1 MKKTVI
7 FLVSI
12 VVIIFI
18 VEINLALS
26 LFVFKDSLKDIVGTT
41 YSGLSTFL
49 ASIVAIIGV
58 CFTIYFN
65 QRIKERELYES
76 EKLKNKEL
84 LNELDQK
91 SEWRKELM
99 NIAAKPAIQL
109 EDIYRILA
117 SLRFLPKSKDE
128 IEVQV
133 NKEEKKVQ
141 KNESNQKE
149 FDIISNYI
157 YNQLNKILNEK
168 FKDSLVSDLIDE
180 RNPKNNLT
188 FKESEEIR
196 QYTKFLLKHHWEYNK
211 GEEDREKFK
220 IIEINEFK
228 KVINE
233 IENLCDRTYII
244 NYPTNAYIGEL
255 KDRYH

>member
-1 MKKTVI
+1 MLHNLILLETINITFSTSSDNWLKN
-7 FLVSI
+7 I
-12 VVIIFI
+12 VPII
-18 VEINLALS
+18 A
-26 LFVFKDSLKDIVGTT
+26 
-41 YSGLSTFL
+41 
-49 ASIVAIIGV
+49 AIITSIATIWAAKKAVDGV
-58 CFTIYFN
+58 EKTINSN
-65 QRIKERELYES
+65 QKLKNQES
-76 EKLKNKEL
+76 LIAEKLKNKEL
-84 LNELDQK
+84 LNDLDQK

-99 NIAAKPAIQL
+99 NIAAKPVIQL
-109 EDIYRILA
+109 KDVYRILA

-128 IEVQV
+128 IEVQA
-133 NKEEKKVQ
+133 NKEVKKVQ
-141 KNESNQKE
+141 KDESNQKNESKQKE

-180 RNPKNNLT
+180 RNLKNNLT

-220 IIEINEFK
+220 TIEINEFK

-233 IENLCDRTYII
+233 IENLCDRTHII

-255 KDRYH
+255 KDHYH